1 MSEQEASG
9 DEGGGPSGSGVDAT
23 AVARGM
29 GIRREVLGDEYVN
42 NATASKT
49 EAQGAFQDLVAGYC
63 WGSVWGRDQ
72 LSRRE
77 RSLMNLAMLTALNRP
92 HEIAIHVTGALNN
105 GLQPYEIEEV
115 FLHSMPYC
123 GVPAAIDGA
132 RVARPILEAW
142 KEANP
147 DAT

>member
-1 MSEQEASG
+1 
-9 DEGGGPSGSGVDAT
+9 
-23 AVARGM
+23 M
-29 GIRREVLGDEYVN
+29 GIRREVLGDDYVN
-42 NATASKT
+42 QASASKT
-49 EAQGAFQDLVAGYC
+49 EAQSAFQDLVAGYC

-105 GLQPYEIEEV
+105 GLEPFEIEEV
-115 FLHSMPYC
+115 FLHAMPYC

-147 DAT
+147 G